1 MLHSQFSGVIVASTA
16 QTRSLFSQD
25 KERLIKELLSKAPS
39 DIHPDGNSIGQ
50 IDVRV
55 DYKPIYLD
63 IVSKNMF
70 DRISHCIQ
78 LK

>member
-1 MLHSQFSGVIVASTA
+1 M
-16 QTRSLFSQD
+16 
-25 KERLIKELLSKAPS
+25 EKAHP
-39 DIHPDGNSIGQ
+39 DVHPDGNSIGQ

-78 LK
+78 LKCILILRYQNINKIDY